1 MEFHGQARGTA
12 ANVASERTS
21 RTRGPIP
28 PRANPWSSWC
38 WDRNLTTT
46 MKESDVIYLDNAAS
60 SWPKPDETWQAM
72 EHFMRNVG
80 ANPGRSG
87 HRLSI
92 EAGRILIETREA
104 LAELFGIDDSLR
116 ICFAKNATEALNLA
130 ICGILHPGNH
140 CITSSME
147 HNSVMRPL
155 RALEKKGLEVAVVPC
170 SSQGELD
177 PQEIE
182 KAVKKNTRL
191 IVMTHASNVV
201 GTVMPVGEVGKIAC
215 KHGIFFCIDAAQTA
229 GAYPIA
235 VEEMQIDLLAF
246 TGHKALYGPQGIG
259 GLYIKRGLEKELE
272 PLMRG
277 GTGSRSEFQEQPDFL
292 PDKYE
297 SGTPNTVGVAGLGAG
312 VRFILTQGITQIRAK
327 EQGLTR
333 MLIEGLGSIPGVS
346 LYGCRDAARQV
357 AICSFT
363 ITGLTPSEI
372 TMELD
377 EEFAIMSRPGLHC
390 APAAHQCIKTF
401 PHGTVRLSAGYFTTE
416 EEIASALEAVGRIA
430 ARSRKRGSAHAK
442 GR

>member
-1 MEFHGQARGTA
+1 
-12 ANVASERTS
+12 
-21 RTRGPIP
+21 
-28 PRANPWSSWC
+28 
-38 WDRNLTTT
+38 

-104 LAELFGIDDSLR
+104 LAELFKAEDPLR
-116 ICFAKNATEALNLA
+116 ICFTKNATEALNLA
-130 ICGILHPGNH
+130 ICGILHPGDH

-155 RALEKKGLEVAVVPC
+155 RALEKTGVNVTIIPC

-182 KAVKKNTRL
+182 KVIKANTRL
-191 IVMTHASNVV
+191 IVITHASNVI
-201 GTVMPVGEVGKIAC
+201 GTLMPVDEVGEIAC
-215 KHGIFFCIDAAQTA
+215 KHDIFFCIDAAQTA

-259 GLYIKRGLEKELE
+259 GLYIREGLEKELE

-277 GTGSRSEFQEQPDFL
+277 GTGSRSEFQEQPDFI

-297 SGTPNTVGVAGLGAG
+297 SGTPNTVGIAGLGAG

-333 MLIEGLGSIPGVS
+333 MLIEGLQSIPGVCV
-346 LYGCRDAARQV
+346 YGCADSAKQV
-357 AICSFT
+357 AIVSFN
-363 ITGLTPSEI
+363 IAGLTPSEI
-372 TMELD
+372 TMEFD

-390 APAAHQCIKTF
+390 APAAHQCINTF
-401 PHGTVRLSAGYFTTE
+401 PQGTIRLSAGYFTTE

-430 ARSRKRGSAHAK
+430 GRSRKQG
-442 GR
+442 